1 MNRRVSE
8 LLNEIY
14 EYAEALKL
22 LTWYAI
28 ERDQDGL
35 ELEGKLEPDERRVD
49 AEATFDGK
57 ILKIIVNDVLPRK
70 ADMKAVKSLSWLREY
85 WAGNIIRAI
94 KRLKTPIRFDRAL
107 CRIRVYVPRNIE
119 WDVDNRAVNIIV
131 NALRMIQVVSN
142 DSWDKVSLL
151 IEGGVDREKPR
162 TEVTVVEYPEN
173 VIKELFCDNTGIPK
187 TGNTSLQQHT
197 MHI

>member
-1 MNRRVSE
+1 LSRRVSE

-35 ELEGKLEPDERRVD
+35 ELEGEIEPDERRAD

-85 WAGNIIRAI
+85 WAGNIIRAV
-94 KRLKTPIRFDRAL
+94 KRLKTSIQFDRAL

-119 WDVDNRAVNIIV
+119 WDVDNRAVNIII

-151 IEGGVDREKPR
+151 IEGGVDRERPR
-162 TEVTVVEYPEN
+162 TEVAVVEYPEN
-173 VIKELFCDNTGIPK
+173 VIKELFCDNTEIPK
-187 TGNTSLQQHT
+187 TGNASLQ
-197 MHI
+197 